1 MSSRNLK
8 GTTMA
13 VITISRQFG
22 AEGKIIGRRI
32 ADTLGYYYVDEDII
46 ERAVVEIYAS
56 SKGRKIF
63 EAEPG
68 DKLKRFISMLNP
80 FGTSL
85 MELPLSDKERYIDGY
100 KYVELLNLIMPKIAR
115 EGNAVII
122 GRGGQYVLR
131 GLEDTYHILLVA
143 KEEDRIKFIE
153 NDYRVSRE
161 RTVQILKRMAKRR
174 TNLYSYFGKK
184 DYDDPKLYDLVL
196 NMSLLSID
204 KAEELI
210 CKLINC

>member
-1 MSSRNLK
+1 
-8 GTTMA
+8 MA

-22 AEGKIIGRRI
+22 AGGKTFGRRL
-32 ADTLGYYYVDEDII
+32 ADTLGYYYADEDII
-46 ERAVVEIYAS
+46 ERAVVEFS
-56 SKGRKIF
+56 VSTDGKKIL
-63 EAEPG
+63 ETEPG
-68 DKLKRFISMLNP
+68 DKLKRFISKLNP

-85 MELPLSDKERYIDGY
+85 MELPLSDKERFIDGY
-100 KYVELLNLIMPKIAR
+100 RYVELLNLIIPKIAR

-122 GRGGQYVLR
+122 GRGGQYVLHDF
-131 GLEDTYHILLVA
+131 EDTHHILLMA

-153 NDYRVSRE
+153 NNYRVSRV
-161 RTVQILKRMAKRR
+161 RTIQILKRMAKRR
-174 TNLYSYFGKK
+174 ANLYSYFGKK

-210 CKLINC
+210 CKLIKN

>member
-1 MSSRNLK
+1 MS
-8 GTTMA
+8 

-22 AEGKIIGRRI
+22 AGGKTLGRRI
-32 ADTLGYYYVDEDII
+32 ADTLGYFYADEDII
-46 ERAVVEIYAS
+46 ERAVVEIYVS
-56 SKGRKIF
+56 SDGRKVV
-63 EAEPG
+63 ETEPV
-68 DKLKRFISMLNP
+68 DKLRKFISKLNP

-100 KYVELLNLIMPKIAR
+100 KYVELLNLIMPKIAK

-131 GLEDTYHILLVA
+131 NFQDTYHVLLIA
-143 KEEDRIKFIE
+143 KEEDRIKFIQS
-153 NDYRVSRE
+153 DYRVSRE
-161 RTVQILKRMAKRR
+161 RTIQILKRMAKRR
-174 TNLYSYFGKK
+174 ANLYSYFGKK

-210 CKLINC
+210 CKLING

>member
-1 MSSRNLK
+1 
-8 GTTMA
+8 MA

-22 AEGKIIGRRI
+22 AGGKTFGRRL
-32 ADTLGYYYVDEDII
+32 ADTLGYYYADEDII
-46 ERAVVEIYAS
+46 ERAVVEFS
-56 SKGRKIF
+56 VSTDGKKIL
-63 EAEPG
+63 ETEPG
-68 DKLKRFISMLNP
+68 DKLKRFISKLNP

-85 MELPLSDKERYIDGY
+85 MELPLSDKERFIDGY
-100 KYVELLNLIMPKIAR
+100 RYIELLNLIIPKIAR

-122 GRGGQYVLR
+122 GRGGQYVLHDF
-131 GLEDTYHILLVA
+131 EDTHHILLMA

-153 NDYRVSRE
+153 NNYRVSRA
-161 RTVQILKRMAKRR
+161 RTIQILKRMAKRR
-174 TNLYSYFGKK
+174 ANLYSYFGKK

-210 CKLINC
+210 CKLIKN